1 MQPNLQDIAPKVIL
15 NVSPTKQ
22 VNSEQQVMATSE
34 YLYIQSQLR
43 EITNNFGRKFDEMNT
58 KLDAVQS
65 AVQLLTHTMVT
76 IQEKL
81 GQTQTPA
88 VKESRK
94 DFCDVSSS

>member
-1 MQPNLQDIAPKVIL
+1 MQDIAPKVIL
-15 NVSPTKQ
+15 NVGSTKQ
-22 VNSEQQVMATSE
+22 VDSEQQVLATSE
-34 YLYIQSQLR
+34 YLYIQGQLKQ
-43 EITNNFGRKFDEMNT
+43 ITNNFGRKFDEIHA

-88 VKESRK
+88 VKETRG
-94 DFCDVSSS
+94 FCEVSLDH

>member
-1 MQPNLQDIAPKVIL
+1 MIL
-15 NVSPTKQ
+15 NVGPTKQ

-34 YLYIQSQLR
+34 YLYIQGQLR
-43 EITNNFGRKFDEMNT
+43 QLTNNFGKKFDEMNA

-81 GQTQTPA
+81 GQTQTST
-88 VKESRK
+88 VKESRG
-94 DFCDVSSS
+94 FCEVCSSTQMYILLYKS